1 MPSGNVV
8 AKRRGRKAATSA
20 CVVGN
25 CFDGVTVVIFCASLS
40 EYDQVLREDN
50 STNRMQES
58 LLLFDE
64 IVNSPWFRKTP
75 VVLFLN
81 KIDLF
86 KEKIL
91 RVPLTVCFQNYKGKN
106 EPDEAKEFI
115 KQRFLE
121 LPGDKSKAIYCHWT
135 CAVNT
140 QVSREKEWS
149 VFLF

>member
-8 AKRRGRKAATSA
+8 ARRRSSERA

-140 QVSREKEWS
+140 QVGG
-149 VFLF
+149 